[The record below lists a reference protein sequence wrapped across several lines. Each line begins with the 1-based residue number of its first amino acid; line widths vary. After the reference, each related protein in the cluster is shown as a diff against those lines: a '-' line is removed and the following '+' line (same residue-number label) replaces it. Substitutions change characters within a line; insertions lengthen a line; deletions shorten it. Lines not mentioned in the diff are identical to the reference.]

1 MLPGIA
7 PPVAAC
13 SQATMPGNVR
23 RHPGRGSHRCRAAP
37 SVKTPPCLRQ
47 VSASGV
53 PGTSIARANIGRAQG
68 ADVKGVDTGHGQ
80 LRDVGDDL
88 RREAACGGAAAH
100 RQSRYGNSRLAQQP
114 EMPRQFASQAFH
126 HRAEQVTGPVVE
138 RNAQNP
144 AACREGFVAVGG
156 GRKQRPETQPVAAGR
171 DLGQPLRPHVS
182 AAALPRPIKVRT
194 HWIAE
199 PPLRIDKSWP

>member
-37 SVKTPPCLRQ
+37 SVKTPPCLRP
-47 VSASGV
+47 VSRVGV
-53 PGTSIARANIGRAQG
+53 PGTSSARANITAPK
-68 ADVKGVDTGHGQ
+68 ALTSKVFDTRYGQ
-80 LRDVGDDL
+80 CGDVGDDL

-114 EMPRQFASQAFH
+114 EMPRQFASQALQ

-138 RNAQNP
+138 RDAENP
-144 AACREGFVAVGG
+144 AACREGFVGVGG
-156 GRKQRPETQPVAAGR
+156 GESS
-171 DLGQPLRPHVS
+171 GQKYSPSLPGGTSANHWSTFS

-199 PPLRIDKSWP
+199 PPLRIDSIWP